1 MLSFDRTTAF
11 HFVDVEHRT
20 DFNPEE
26 LPAVKKKGR
35 AFSGDGRC
43 GKEGGRGVRLDGFR
57 RNIASQKMP

>member
-20 DFNPEE
+20 DFNAEE

-57 RNIASQKMP
+57 RNIAS